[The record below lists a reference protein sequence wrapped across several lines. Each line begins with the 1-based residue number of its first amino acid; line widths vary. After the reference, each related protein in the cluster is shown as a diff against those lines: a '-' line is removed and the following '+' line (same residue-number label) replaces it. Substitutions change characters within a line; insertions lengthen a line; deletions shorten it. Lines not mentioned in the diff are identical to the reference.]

1 MTTGATGNH
10 DLHHRDLH
18 LCLLASWKPQF
29 KGDTC
34 AQTKCSNIL
43 YTSSWM
49 LLNALT
55 IAIEGLTAEVIH
67 DGSELLL
74 LLLLLLHR
82 RVCPSRRRVTVFE
95 ASTAPVC
102 RRTKNTTGNYYFT
115 HKISTTFSSTPK
127 SQHVD
132 TLLSPPLEASSTQI
146 LETYIHVHVHVHVH
160 VHDLYFTWMCCLT
173 SWCFMK

>member
-1 MTTGATGNH
+1 MTTGATGNR

-43 YTSSWM
+43 YTTRWM
-49 LLNALT
+49 LLNVLT
-55 IAIEGLTAEVIH
+55 IAIGGLTAEVIH
-67 DGSELLL
+67 DGCELLL
-74 LLLLLLHR
+74 LRLHR
-82 RVCPSRRRVTVFE
+82 WLSIQTEGSVFE

-115 HKISTTFSSTPK
+115 HKTSTTFSTPK

-132 TLLSPPLEASSTQI
+132 TLLPPPLEASSTQI
-146 LETYIHVHVHVHVH
+146 LETYIHVHVHVH

>member
-1 MTTGATGNH
+1 MTTGATGNR

-43 YTSSWM
+43 YTPSWM

-55 IAIEGLTAEVIH
+55 IAIRGLTAEVIH
-67 DGSELLL
+67 DGCELLL
-74 LLLLLLHR
+74 LRLHR
-82 RVCPSRRRVTVFE
+82 CVCPSRRRVQCSRLLQHRCVGE
-95 ASTAPVC
+95 
-102 RRTKNTTGNYYFT
+102 RRTRRETIISLTKPPQPPQSSAALRSPNMLTLYCHLHLKHPV
-115 HKISTTFSSTPK
+115 HKSWR
-127 SQHVD
+127 
-132 TLLSPPLEASSTQI
+132 
-146 LETYIHVHVHVHVH
+146 HVH
-160 VHDLYFTWMCCLT
+160 VHDLYFTWMCCLN